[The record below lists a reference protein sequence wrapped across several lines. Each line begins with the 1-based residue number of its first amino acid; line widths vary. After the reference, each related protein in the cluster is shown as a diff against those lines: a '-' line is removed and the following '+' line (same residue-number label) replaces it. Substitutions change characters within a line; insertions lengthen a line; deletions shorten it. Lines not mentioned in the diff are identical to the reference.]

1 MVCSTIY
8 DKLKNLDNLLRSSC
22 KNEPYPLMS
31 NATEQIKSTKLAL
44 NPIFNS
50 MAKSH
55 KESSVN
61 KQAKLYHTKV
71 EDFLHVREQQ
81 YNPRTIVGWL

>member
-1 MVCSTIY
+1 
-8 DKLKNLDNLLRSSC
+8 
-22 KNEPYPLMS
+22 MS
-31 NATEQIKSTKLAL
+31 NATEQMKSTKLAL